1 MVPESESARKI
12 AEEKKEEEENQG
24 NQEVNPETYVPMNE
38 SSEATTG
45 ITLPQDMKYRK

>member
-1 MVPESESARKI
+1 MVPESESDRKI
-12 AEEKKEEEENQG
+12 AEEKKEEEENTV

-45 ITLPQDMKYRK
+45 NTLPEDMKYKK